1 MSKSSKHNNPW
12 MPSSDG
18 VYGGGAGYDRNAYS
32 VRGRGAANNPWVQG
46 SGWWEEI
53 VEGNYQGGFGQ
64 ASQSNAYYST
74 RPVSPAEMRR
84 MRTISAILA
93 GGAVVGAA
101 AAAGLFAGGG
111 GAAAAGGAVA
121 GAGGTTGAGA
131 GVASGGLLSGAGS
144 AIAGGVK
151 AAGAALSSAVGST
164 GGAIAAGA
172 ASGAIA
178 SNALMAGSQATG
190 LSGTGLTSG
199 GYPNA
204 LSAGNAGST
213 TGGSGTTRNDT
224 GVSEA
229 MQAMD
234 MPVGRY
240 GMSAPSGGSGYAQ
253 TTGSNGY
260 ARSSGGNSYARSSN
274 SGRGDLGRGRSNPS
288 QSTTN
293 TNQQQGNNPGDEV
306 ILPSNLNIVAAQYGT
321 PQNVISAENPSG
333 ILNNYGVKNLI
344 QWPSNWPNPSS
355 QTQIA
360 NDFFS
365 VVQYNAVYKAL
376 VSLGH
381 SPAQVL
387 KDLKINNRYGAVL
400 NNASRY
406 ISNWSSRFDS
416 QNLAG
421 SRAFESQEIID
432 SGLSIKFYPDRE
444 NMISIVESNV
454 VNHFIEAGGE
464 ILEYYGGP
472 IHSMHEIN
480 AGRLILYLP

>member
-1 MSKSSKHNNPW
+1 
-12 MPSSDG
+12 
-18 VYGGGAGYDRNAYS
+18 
-32 VRGRGAANNPWVQG
+32 
-46 SGWWEEI
+46 
-53 VEGNYQGGFGQ
+53 
-64 ASQSNAYYST
+64 
-74 RPVSPAEMRR
+74 
-84 MRTISAILA
+84 
-93 GGAVVGAA
+93 
-101 AAAGLFAGGG
+101 
-111 GAAAAGGAVA
+111 
-121 GAGGTTGAGA
+121 
-131 GVASGGLLSGAGS
+131 
-144 AIAGGVK
+144 
-151 AAGAALSSAVGST
+151 
-164 GGAIAAGA
+164 
-172 ASGAIA
+172 
-178 SNALMAGSQATG
+178 
-190 LSGTGLTSG
+190 
-199 GYPNA
+199 
-204 LSAGNAGST
+204 
-213 TGGSGTTRNDT
+213 
-224 GVSEA
+224 
-229 MQAMD
+229 
-234 MPVGRY
+234 
-240 GMSAPSGGSGYAQ
+240 MSAPSGGGSYAQ

-406 ISNWSSRFDS
+406 TSNWSSRIDS
-416 QNLAG
+416 RNLFIEYAY
-421 SRAFESQEIID
+421 ESIEIKE
-432 SGLSIKFYPDRE
+432 SGLSLKYYPGRE
-444 NMISIVESNV
+444 SMIGVVESSFI
-454 VNHFIEAGGE
+454 NHSLEASGE
-464 ILEYYGGP
+464 VMEYIGGP
-472 IHSMHEIN
+472 VHSMHEVN
-480 AGRLILYLP
+480 AGKLLLYLP

>member
-1 MSKSSKHNNPW
+1 MSKSSKHTNPW

-18 VYGGGAGYDRNAYS
+18 VYGGGAGYERNAYS

-53 VEGNYQGGFGQ
+53 VEGNYHGGFGQ

-204 LSAGNAGST
+204 LSSG
-213 TGGSGTTRNDT
+213 GGSSSTSGNDT
-224 GVSEA
+224 GMSEA
-229 MQAMD
+229 MQTMD

-260 ARSSGGNSYARSSN
+260 AKSSVGNQFARSSGSGQGDGSRGRGSRSQTNQNTNRQQRSSN
-274 SGRGDLGRGRSNPS
+274 A
-288 QSTTN
+288 
-293 TNQQQGNNPGDEV
+293 GDEV
-306 ILPSNLNIVAAQYGT
+306 ILPSNLNIVAPQYGQPAISSST
-321 PQNVISAENPSG
+321 ISAEQPGGTLKGFTIPRISAEFVESLNNLATGSG
-333 ILNNYGVKNLI
+333 IMFSILNDGSEQSL
-344 QWPSNWPNPSS
+344 
-355 QTQIA
+355 A
-360 NDFFS
+360 M
-365 VVQYNAVYKAL
+365 YKT
-376 VSLGH
+376 
-381 SPAQVL
+381 
-387 KDLKINNRYGAVL
+387 
-400 NNASRY
+400 
-406 ISNWSSRFDS
+406 
-416 QNLAG
+416 AG
-421 SRAFESQEIID
+421 SIAMDADAIKLLKVIRNSASKANFAVTFTSTLVNGYDLLTNYSHGKFVRTTLYQGTPLALSTAFPPLTPVFMLGFSALDLGTGQMLQDFID
-432 SGLSIKFYPDRE
+432 SKP
-444 NMISIVESNV
+444 
-454 VNHFIEAGGE
+454 
-464 ILEYYGGP
+464 
-472 IHSMHEIN
+472 
-480 AGRLILYLP
+480 